1 MSRSSLRS
9 YSILGALLLMGLVS
23 TLLTG
28 GVFAQPDNLL
38 NLAVQVSVNGV
49 LAVGMTLIIMTGGID
64 LGVGSVLALIGVLAA
79 KVFAIGGG
87 FAAAVLVGI
96 LGGVLVGAW
105 NGLFI
110 TRLGLPPF
118 IVTLGTMT
126 IARGL
131 ALVISH
137 ETALPIVSQTFYQ
150 LGNANLPRTMAL
162 ALIAALGA
170 YSVWSTLRAERRNWL
185 NLGLTLA
192 GLALAGWIMLSP
204 TVDGLPMTVVIFM
217 LVAAA
222 GTFLLNRSRFG
233 RYLRAIGGNPSAA
246 ALSGID
252 VRKNLLLDYVLMGAL
267 AAVAALLLASRLASG
282 VPTAGNMGELD
293 AIAAV
298 VIGGTSLAGGSGTIG
313 GTLAGAF
320 IIGLL
325 NNVLVL
331 LNVQSNFQ
339 YIIKGVIIMGAVLL
353 DVRKK

>member
-1 MSRSSLRS
+1 MTRSNLRS
-9 YSILGALLLMGLVS
+9 YSILGALVLMGLIS

-28 GVFAQPDNLL
+28 GVFARPDNLM

-49 LAVGMTLIIMTGGID
+49 LAVGMTLVIMTGGID
-64 LGVGSVLALIGVLAA
+64 LGVGSMLALIGVVAA
-79 KVFAIGGG
+79 KVFGLGGSA
-87 FAAAVLVGI
+87 AAAVLVA
-96 LGGVLVGAW
+96 LLAGVLAGAW
-105 NGLFI
+105 NGLFV

-131 ALVISH
+131 ALVMS
-137 ETALPIVSQTFYQ
+137 EERALPIVNQTFYQ
-150 LGNANLPRTMAL
+150 LGNANLPRVPVLAAL
-162 ALIAALGA
+162 ALAAA
-170 YSVWSTLRAERRNWL
+170 YVIWTTLRSTSRNWL

-192 GLALAGWIMLSP
+192 GLALAGWVMSAP
-204 TVDGLPMTVVIFM
+204 SVEGLPMTVVIFA
-217 LVAAA
+217 LVALIGA
-222 GTFLLNRSRFG
+222 FMLNRSRFG
-233 RYLRAIGGNPSAA
+233 RYLRAIGGNANAA
-246 ALSGID
+246 ALSGIN
-252 VRKNLLLDYVLMGAL
+252 VRRALFLDYVLMGLL

-298 VIGGTSLAGGSGTIG
+298 VIGGTSLAGGSGTVG
-313 GTLAGAF
+313 GTLVGAF

-339 YIIKGVIIMGAVLL
+339 YIIKGLIIMGAVLL

>member
-1 MSRSSLRS
+1 MARSNLRS
-9 YSILGALLLMGLVS
+9 YSILGALVLMGVVS
-23 TLLTG
+23 AVVTG
-28 GVFAQPDNLL
+28 GVFSRPDNLL

-49 LAVGMTLIIMTGGID
+49 LAVGMTLVIMTGGID

-79 KVFAIGGG
+79 KVFALGGG
-87 FAAAVLVGI
+87 ASAAILFGL

-105 NGLFI
+105 NGFFI

-131 ALVISH
+131 ALVMSD
-137 ETALPIVSQTFYQ
+137 ERALPIVSQAFYQ
-150 LGNANLPRTMAL
+150 LGNANLPRVL
-162 ALIAALGA
+162 ALVVIAMAAAWGI
-170 YSVWSTLRAERRNWL
+170 WSTLRAESRNWL

-192 GLALAGWIMLSP
+192 GLALAGWVMLAP
-204 TVDGLPMTVVIFM
+204 TVDGLPMTVVIFA
-217 LVAAA
+217 LVALS
-222 GTFLLNRSRFG
+222 GSFLLNRSRFG
-233 RYLRAIGGNPSAA
+233 RYLRAIGGNSSAA
-246 ALSGID
+246 ALSGIN
-252 VRKNLLLDYVLMGAL
+252 VRRSLFLDYVLMGFL

-298 VIGGTSLAGGSGTIG
+298 VIGGTSLAGGSGAIG
-313 GTLAGAF
+313 GTLVGAF

-339 YIIKGVIIMGAVLL
+339 YIVKGVIIMGAVLL